1 MQKLSF
7 SVWIQAFRHRRQR
20 CQPRHNFGHMPD
32 ILPAVFVF
40 SALSAAGK
48 TVTLPTGQFIGQK
61 PHKGNRRD
69 EMRRKRT
76 WA

>member
-1 MQKLSF
+1 
-7 SVWIQAFRHRRQR
+7 
-20 CQPRHNFGHMPD
+20 MPD